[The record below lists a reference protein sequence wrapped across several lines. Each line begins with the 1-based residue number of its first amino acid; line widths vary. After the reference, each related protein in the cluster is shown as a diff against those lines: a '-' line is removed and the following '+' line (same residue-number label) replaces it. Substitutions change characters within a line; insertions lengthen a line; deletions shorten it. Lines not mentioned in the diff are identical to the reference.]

1 MAGLRMMMKRR
12 IGLILVLL
20 SGGISVLWGC
30 SLGWSIQGG
39 PMDFQAVYYGAR
51 TLIAHQNPYIESDV
65 EHVFEPDGR
74 DHSKLTPKQHH
85 LITLF
90 VNTPATLLL
99 VSPFAVLPLAAG
111 QVLWM
116 IFTAGSLILAAYLM
130 WQLAA
135 ERAPILSACLIGFLL
150 LNCQVVFGAGNTAAI
165 VVGLTVVAVW
175 CFLKNRYVPM
185 GVVCMAIGLAMK
197 PHDAGLVWLFFLLAG
212 TVYRKRALQTA
223 LLTAVLIVPAILWI
237 NHVAPSWIHD
247 WQTNMATISAPGAL
261 NDPRPGNVTSK
272 ISAGNV
278 ISLQAVFSVFNGDP
292 RFYNLASYLVC
303 GLFLVVWAIKTMR
316 TRISDERAWLALAV
330 IVPLTVLVTYHRVY
344 DAKLLLLTVPACALL
359 WSEGGPI
366 AWAAAGL
373 NGLAV
378 FLNADVPLAILGIMT
393 ENLHLS
399 TATLPGQILTV
410 VLARPNQEILLATSI
425 FYLWVYARRC
435 ADVGASET
443 LDGATPKIDE
453 GSLLKH
459 GALHTASISA

>member
-1 MAGLRMMMKRR
+1 MTLKRR

-65 EHVFEPDGR
+65 EHVFQSDGR

-99 VSPFAVLPLAAG
+99 VSPFALLPLQEG

-116 IFTAGSLILAAYLM
+116 LFTAGSLILAAYLM
-130 WQLAA
+130 WNLSA
-135 ERAPILSACLIGFLL
+135 EHAPILSACLIGFLL

-165 VVGLTVVAVW
+165 VVGLTIVAVW
-175 CFLKNRYVPM
+175 CFLKNRYVPA
-185 GVVCMAIGLAMK
+185 GVICMAVGLAIK

-223 LLTAVLIVPAILWI
+223 IMTAVLIVPALIWI
-237 NHVAPSWIHD
+237 QHVAPSWMHD

-261 NDPRPGNVTSK
+261 NDPRPATVTSK

-278 ISLQAVFSVFNGDP
+278 ISLQAVFSVFSGDP

-303 GLFLVVWAIKTMR
+303 GLFLIVWAYKTLRSR
-316 TRISDERAWLALAV
+316 TSDQRAWLALAV
-330 IVPLTVLVTYHRVY
+330 VVPLTVLVTYHRVY
-344 DAKLLLLTVPACALL
+344 DTKLLLLTVPACAML
-359 WSEGGPI
+359 WGEGGAI
-366 AWAAAGL
+366 GRTAAAL

-378 FLNADVPLAILGIMT
+378 VLNADVPLAILGILT
-393 ENLHLS
+393 QNLHLS
-399 TATLPGQILTV
+399 TATLSGQILTI
-410 VLARPNQEILLATSI
+410 VLTRPSQEILLATSI
-425 FYLWVYARRC
+425 FYLWVYVRRC

-443 LDGATPKIDE
+443 IEGATKKTDE
-453 GSLLKH
+453 IGLLKS
-459 GALHTASISA
+459 GSLHTAVGGA

>member
-1 MAGLRMMMKRR
+1 MTLKRR

-65 EHVFEPDGR
+65 EHVFQSDGR

-99 VSPFAVLPLAAG
+99 VSPFAVLPLPAG

-116 IFTAGSLILAAYLM
+116 LCTAGSLILAAYLM
-130 WQLAA
+130 WNLSAD
-135 ERAPILSACLIGFLL
+135 RAPILSACLIGFVL

-165 VVGLTVVAVW
+165 VVGLTIVAVW
-175 CFLKNRYVPM
+175 CFLKNRYVPA
-185 GVVCMAIGLAMK
+185 GIVCMAVGLAIK
-197 PHDAGLVWLFFLLAG
+197 PHDAGFVWLFFLLAG
-212 TVYRKRALQTA
+212 TVYRKRAVQTA
-223 LLTAVLIVPAILWI
+223 ILTAVLIVPAILWI
-237 NHVAPSWIHD
+237 NHVAPSWMHD

-261 NDPRPGNVTSK
+261 NDPRPATVTNK

-278 ISLQAVFSVFNGDP
+278 ISLQAVFSVFSGDP

-303 GLFLVVWAIKTMR
+303 GLFLIVWAYITLRSR
-316 TRISDERAWLALAV
+316 TSDQQAWLALAV
-330 IVPLTVLVTYHRVY
+330 VVPLTVLVTYHRVY
-344 DAKLLLLTVPACALL
+344 DTKLLLLTVPACALL
-359 WSEGGPI
+359 WAEGG
-366 AWAAAGL
+366 AVGWFAAAL

-378 FLNADVPLAILGIMT
+378 LLNADVPLAILGILT
-393 ENLHLS
+393 QNLHLS
-399 TATLPGQILTV
+399 TATLSGQMLTI
-410 VLARPNQEILLATSI
+410 VLTRPSQEVLLAMSI
-425 FYLWVYARRC
+425 FYLWVYVRKTLA
-435 ADVGASET
+435 AGQDVEPNAAQTGYAE
-443 LDGATPKIDE
+443 
-453 GSLLKH
+453 
-459 GALHTASISA
+459 ISAIQSSSLQTAAVGK